1 MRIKLRCGVNL
12 SRVPNGLAIVKFF
25 MFFFC
30 HRIYQKLRNE
40 AFRARRNKIYDVI
53 VNEDRQRTILF
64 LLI

>member
-1 MRIKLRCGVNL
+1 MRCEFESSSEWVGNRQIFYV
-12 SRVPNGLAIVKFF
+12 F
-25 MFFFC
+25 FFFC

-53 VNEDRQRTILF
+53 VNKDRQRTILF